1 MAVYSGSVS
10 VNNGNVNWTRTQVLQ
25 ALESVFVDLGWH
37 GAGESGILTGITPPS
52 NGWNQVGGTVSGLSS
67 GFVYYLYEAPTSGGR
82 KGGAFQVIR
91 YGNNYGTNS
100 GKVYQVNLVGRS
112 GTGWIANQ
120 GFTIPGTATG
130 GTSPANDIAFGVNSA
145 TVPSIQADSAT
156 YGSISTWFDSDYTNT
171 TNTWAVLK
179 CVNNAA
185 KTYGTSYYSFNIT
198 SNYQMYISA
207 GNSFNPVTDRF
218 CGYGTLDIASS
229 NNQLLDANQGD
240 LISPYYKQYNQF
252 QFASSVSPT
261 QYPLTIRYWKANS
274 PQDTN
279 FAVISFVQSINGN
292 TRSYGSFFLHKGTN
306 HGSNIWDLNHVYQG
320 AFTQIRGKETAMPV
334 SGESN
339 SEGIIMSTM
348 SAGYSTTSIEDPTS
362 TSNYYPNMRES
373 LYGYVRGDGYAY
385 TLDRYDPANRYST
398 DPYGGNKFY
407 FRDNT
412 LDRRTENGITVSM
425 SSDANYYK
433 VIKTIPVS
441 NQLVPCPYY
450 LPDDFVMIHFDT
462 TPGLAEFYSGD
473 TVTIT
478 AGSEVY
484 TVIDYGY
491 VQNQSGSTRTR
502 GVLFCA
508 RTT

>member
-10 VNNGNVNWTRTQVLQ
+10 VNNGNVDWTRAQVLQ
-25 ALESVFVDLGWH
+25 AMEAVFTDLGWH
-37 GAGESGILTGITPPS
+37 GAGESGILTGITAPQ
-52 NGWNQVGGTVSGLSS
+52 NGWNQTGGTVSGLPA
-67 GFVYYLYEAPTSGGR
+67 GFSYYLYEAPTSGGR

-91 YGNNYGTNS
+91 YGNNYGTDA

-112 GTGWIANQ
+112 GTGWVNNQ

-130 GTSPANDIAFGVNSA
+130 GTSPANDIAFAVNAA
-145 TVPSIQADSAT
+145 TVPSIQASSTT
-156 YGSISTWFDSDYTNT
+156 YGSTSAWFDSDYNNA

-179 CVNNAA
+179 SVNDAA
-185 KTYGTSYYSFNIT
+185 KTYGTTYYSFNIS
-198 SNYQMYISA
+198 SNYQMYIAA
-207 GNSFNPVTDRF
+207 GNSFNPVNDRF
-218 CGYGTLDIASS
+218 CGYGGIDIATSGGAMLES
-229 NNQLLDANQGD
+229 NQGD
-240 LISPYYKQYNQF
+240 LTGGNYKQYNVF
-252 QFASSVSPT
+252 QFASSVSAT

-292 TRSYGSFFLHKGTN
+292 TRSYGSFFLHRGTN
-306 HGSNIWDLNHVYQG
+306 YGSGIWDLNHVYQG
-320 AFTQIRGKETAMPV
+320 AFTQIRGKETTP
-334 SGESN
+334 SGGGSN
-339 SEGIIMSTM
+339 PEGIIMSTM
-348 SAGYSTTSIEDPTS
+348 SSGYNDLAGESASIS
-362 TSNYYPNMRES
+362 GYYASLRES
-373 LYGYVRGDGYAY
+373 LYGYLRGDYY
-385 TLDRYDPANRYST
+385 TYTIDKYDPANRYYSPPDDNT
-398 DPYGGNKFY
+398 NKFY
-407 FRDNT
+407 YRDNT
-412 LDRRTENGITVSM
+412 LDRKTENGITIAM
-425 SSDANYYK
+425 SSAADYYK

-450 LPDDFVMIHFDT
+450 LPDDFVMLHFDT
-462 TPGLAEFYSGD
+462 APGLAEFYSGD

-491 VQNQSGSTRTR
+491 VQNQNSDTRTR